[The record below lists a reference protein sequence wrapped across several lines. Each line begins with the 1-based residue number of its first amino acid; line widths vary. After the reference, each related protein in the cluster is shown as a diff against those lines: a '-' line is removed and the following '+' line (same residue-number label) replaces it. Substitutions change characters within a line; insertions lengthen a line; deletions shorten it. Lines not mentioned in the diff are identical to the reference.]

1 MLQNLFSV
9 LSEEQLNSLTKEERQ
24 TLAKLDEKLFP
35 DYDKYVDEH
44 MRAKSDVEK
53 VMERRKK
60 EAEADTEYR
69 QFMENSFS

>member
-9 LSEEQLNSLTKEERQ
+9 LSEEQIASLTKEERN
-24 TLAKLDEKLFP
+24 TLTKLDEKLFP

-44 MRAKSDVEK
+44 MRAKSAVEK

-60 EAEADTEYR
+60 EETGDAEYR
-69 QFMENSFS
+69 QFMESSFC

>member
-24 TLAKLDEKLFP
+24 TLAKR
-35 DYDKYVDEH
+35 V
-44 MRAKSDVEK
+44 KSDVEK

-60 EAEADTEYR
+60 EAETDAEYR
-69 QFMENSFS
+69 QFMESSFI

>member
-44 MRAKSDVEK
+44 MRVKSDVEK

-60 EAEADTEYR
+60 EAEADAEY
-69 QFMENSFS
+69 QQMMESSFT

>member
-60 EAEADTEYR
+60 EAEADAEYR
-69 QFMENSFS
+69 QFTESSFC

>member
-44 MRAKSDVEK
+44 MRVKSDVEK

-60 EAEADTEYR
+60 EAEADAEYR
-69 QFMENSFS
+69 QMMESSFT

>member
-44 MRAKSDVEK
+44 MRVKSDVEK

-60 EAEADTEYR
+60 EAETDAEYR
-69 QFMENSFS
+69 QFMESSFI

>member
-9 LSEEQLNSLTKEERQ
+9 LSEEQLNSLTKEEHQ

-35 DYDKYVDEH
+35 DYDKYVDEY
-44 MRAKSDVEK
+44 MRVKSDVEK

-60 EAEADTEYR
+60 EAETDAEYR
-69 QFMENSFS
+69 QFMESSFI

>member
-60 EAEADTEYR
+60 EEEDDLHYK
-69 QFMENSFS
+69 QMMEQSFT

>member
-35 DYDKYVDEH
+35 DYDKYVDEY
-44 MRAKSDVEK
+44 MRVKSDVEK

-60 EAEADTEYR
+60 EAEADAEYR
-69 QFMENSFS
+69 QFTESSFC

>member
-35 DYDKYVDEH
+35 DYDKYVDEY
-44 MRAKSDVEK
+44 MRVKSDVEK

-60 EAEADTEYR
+60 EAETDAEYR
-69 QFMENSFS
+69 QFMESSFI

>member
-60 EAEADTEYR
+60 AAEADAEYR
-69 QFMENSFS
+69 QFMESSFC

>member
-44 MRAKSDVEK
+44 MRVKSDVEK
-53 VMERRKK
+53 VIERRKK
-60 EAEADTEYR
+60 EAEADAEY
-69 QFMENSFS
+69 QQMMESSFT

>member
-35 DYDKYVDEH
+35 DYDKYVDEY
-44 MRAKSDVEK
+44 MRVKSDVEK

-60 EAEADTEYR
+60 EAEADAEY
-69 QFMENSFS
+69 QQMMESSFT

>member
-9 LSEEQLNSLTKEERQ
+9 LSEEQLQSLTKEERQ

-44 MRAKSDVEK
+44 MRAKSDIEK
-53 VMERRKK
+53 VMERRRKQ
-60 EAEADTEYR
+60 EEDDLQYR
-69 QFMENSFS
+69 QMMEQSFT

>member
-44 MRAKSDVEK
+44 MRDKSVVER
-53 VMERRKK
+53 VMERRKQQ
-60 EAEADTEYR
+60 DTYDAAYSA
-69 QFMENSFS
+69 MVTASFI

>member
-44 MRAKSDVEK
+44 MRVKSDVEK

-60 EAEADTEYR
+60 EAETDAEYR
-69 QFMENSFS
+69 QFMESSFT